1 MFKEKSSAVF
11 GSRSAMLIIIVLIVL
26 LFQISPLGGAE
37 VNPDLEFYKDKV
49 VTIVVPTKAGGGY
62 DAYARM
68 TARYL
73 KKHLPGSTVI
83 VKNVP
88 GAGHIIG
95 ANEVYL
101 CKPDGLTF
109 GMGNFKGLLFTQ
121 IAGLP
126 GIKFDLGKY
135 SWLGNAASEPQVMIV
150 DKQSPFKIFKDL
162 KDSPRPVKMG
172 ASGVGSSS
180 YNYSLMVGKIAGINF
195 KMIPGFSGSE
205 ADMAM
210 LRGEIDGQV
219 GAFDNLRPMVESE
232 GSRVVLVI
240 SKRKAPQFPNA
251 PMISDFL
258 TPANQGL
265 INLMLAMAE
274 LGRPIA
280 APPKIPA
287 GRLKV
292 LRDAIDKTFK
302 DQELLAYSQKVKL
315 PINFASAEETR
326 KMFVDALNQ
335 SPEVIKMVKDLAKA
349 EN

>member
-1 MFKEKSSAVF
+1 MFKREKSGLFIYCISF
-11 GSRSAMLIIIVLIVL
+11 LISVG
-26 LFQISPLGGAE
+26 LFFLPPGAGWAG
-37 VNPDLEFYKDKV
+37 VNPDLDFYKNRV
-49 VTIVVPTKAGGGY
+49 VTIIVPTKAGGGY
-62 DAYARM
+62 DAYARLA
-68 TARYL
+68 ARFL
-73 KKHLPGSTVI
+73 KKYLPGSVVI

-101 CKPDGLTF
+101 SKPDGLTF

-126 GIKFDLGKY
+126 GLKFDLAKF

-150 DKQSPFKIFKDL
+150 DKQTPFKTFQDL
-162 KDSPRPVKMG
+162 KESPRPVKMG

-180 YNYSLMVGKIAGINF
+180 YNYSLMTGKVAGINF

-219 GAFDNLRPMVESE
+219 GAYDNLRPMIDGE

-240 SKRKAPQFPNA
+240 SKKKTTQFPNA
-251 PMISDFL
+251 AMISDYA
-258 TPANQGL
+258 TPSNKGL

-292 LRDAIDKTFK
+292 LRDAVASTFR
-302 DQELLAYSQKVKL
+302 DPELLTYAQRMKL
-315 PINFASAEETR
+315 PINFTPAEET
-326 KMFVDALNQ
+326 KAMFIDALHQ
-335 SPEVIKMVKDLAKA
+335 SPDVVKLVKELAKT
-349 EN
+349 EG

>member
-1 MFKEKSSAVF
+1 MFKEESSAVF
-11 GSRSAMLIIIVLIVL
+11 GCRSIILIVVVL
-26 LFQISPLGGAE
+26 LFQISSLGGAE
-37 VNPDLEFYKDKV
+37 ANPDLEFYKDKV

-73 KKHLPGSTVI
+73 RKHLPGSTVI

-150 DKQSPFKIFKDL
+150 DKQSPFKTFKDL

-219 GAFDNLRPMVESE
+219 GAFDNLRPMIEGE

-240 SKRKAPQFPNA
+240 SKKKAQFPNA
-251 PMISDFL
+251 SMISDFV
-258 TPANQGL
+258 TPSNQGL

-315 PINFASAEETR
+315 PINFTPAEETR

-335 SPEVIKMVKDLAKA
+335 SPDVVKLVKELA
-349 EN
+349 N